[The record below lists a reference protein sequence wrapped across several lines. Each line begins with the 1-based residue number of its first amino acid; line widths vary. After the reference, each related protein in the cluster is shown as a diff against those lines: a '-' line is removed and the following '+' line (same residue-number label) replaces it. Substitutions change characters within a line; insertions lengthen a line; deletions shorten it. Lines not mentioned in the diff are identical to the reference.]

1 MRQLAS
7 IQKIH
12 SIQPIVG
19 RDRVDQAKVL
29 EWPVIIGK
37 GIYNEGD
44 LVCFFEIDSIL
55 PKIPEFEDMA
65 KTKYRVKT
73 FKVNGQDGPIYGQGY
88 CIPFDLFK
96 NIVNDHTNFWDTLEE
111 GGFEGSQVTWY
122 EGDDV
127 TNLLG
132 VTKYEP
138 PINEAKFK
146 SGDAKGDFPT
156 HLIPKTDETRLEACS
171 NILKEIKGQ
180 PYVITLKYD
189 GTSAT
194 YLNIEGEIVACSR
207 NLMVKS
213 PEDSGK
219 PSVYYEM
226 MNKYP
231 GIKRMIQ
238 ENPNIAVQG
247 EIFGE
252 GIQKNPFGIKGKDFA
267 AFNVFY
273 INERKYADYSD
284 ALAWCN
290 RYNIPVVV
298 ELERGESFKYS
309 YEDICSLSEVTYQ
322 PSGKVG
328 EGIVIRPL
336 KEQRSKVLK
345 GERMSFKKINPAF
358 LVKAE

>member
-12 SIQPIVG
+12 SIQPIEG
-19 RDRVDQAKVL
+19 RDRVEQAKVL

-44 LVCFFEIDSIL
+44 LVCFFEIDSVL
-55 PKIPEFEDMA
+55 PQIPEFEDMA

-96 NIVNDHTNFWDTLEE
+96 KIVDTHTSFWDDLEE
-111 GGFEGSQVTWY
+111 VGYEGSQVIWQA
-122 EGDDV
+122 GQDV
-127 TNLLG
+127 TDLLK

-138 PINEAKFK
+138 PVNETKFK
-146 SGDAKGDFPT
+146 SGDSKGDFPS
-156 HLIPKTDETRLEACS
+156 HIIPKTDETRLEACAS
-171 NILKEIKGQ
+171 ILDEIKGQ

-194 YLNIEGEIVACSR
+194 YLNIDGKVVACSR
-207 NLMVKS
+207 NMMLKS
-213 PEDSGK
+213 LEESGK

-226 MNKYP
+226 MDMYP
-231 GIKRMIQ
+231 GIKRMLE
-238 ENPNIAVQG
+238 ENPNLAVQG

-252 GIQKNPFGIKGKDFA
+252 GIQKNPFGIKGKDFR
-267 AFNVFY
+267 AFNVY
-273 INERKYADYSD
+273 YVNDRKYADYLD

-290 RYNIPVVV
+290 RYGIPVVG
-298 ELERGESFKYS
+298 EIERGESFKYA
-309 YEDICSLSEVTYQ
+309 YDEICKLSEVTYE

-328 EGIVIRPL
+328 EGIVIRPM
-336 KEQRSKVLK
+336 KEQRSRVLK

-358 LVKAE
+358 LVKAD

>member
-12 SIQPIVG
+12 SIQPIEG
-19 RDRVDQAKVL
+19 RDRVEQAKVL

-37 GIYNEGD
+37 GMYQEGD
-44 LVCFFEIDSIL
+44 LVCFFEIDSVL
-55 PKIPEFEDMA
+55 PQIPEFEDMA

-88 CIPFDLFK
+88 CIPLTSLEAAIEQIAGTKNRLQVWEGMEVTDLLK
-96 NIVNDHTNFWDTLEE
+96 
-111 GGFEGSQVTWY
+111 
-122 EGDDV
+122 
-127 TNLLG
+127 

-138 PINEAKFK
+138 PVNEAKFK
-146 SGDAKGDFPT
+146 SGDSKGDFPS
-156 HLIPKTDETRLEACS
+156 HIIPKTDETRLEACA
-171 NILKEIKGQ
+171 NILDEIKGQ

-194 YLNIEGEIVACSR
+194 YLNIDGKVVACSR
-207 NLMVKS
+207 NMMLKS
-213 PEDSGK
+213 PEESGK

-226 MNKYP
+226 MDMYP
-231 GIKRMIQ
+231 GIKRMLE
-238 ENPNIAVQG
+238 ENPNLAVQG

-252 GIQKNPFGIKGKDFA
+252 GIQKNPFGIKGKDFR
-267 AFNVFY
+267 AFNVY
-273 INERKYADYSD
+273 YVNDRKYADYLD

-290 RYNIPVVV
+290 RYGIPVVG
-298 ELERGESFKYS
+298 EIERGESFKYT
-309 YEDICSLSEVTYQ
+309 YDEICKLSEVTYE

-328 EGIVIRPL
+328 EGIVIRPM
-336 KEQRSKVLK
+336 KEQRSRVLK

-358 LVKAE
+358 LVKAD

>member
-12 SIQPIVG
+12 SIQPIEG
-19 RDRVDQAKVL
+19 RDRVEQAKVL

-37 GIYNEGD
+37 GMYQEGD
-44 LVCFFEIDSIL
+44 LVCFFEIDSVL
-55 PKIPEFEDMA
+55 PQIPEFEDMA

-88 CIPFDLFK
+88 CIPLTSLETAIEQIVGTKDRFQVWEGMEVTDLLK
-96 NIVNDHTNFWDTLEE
+96 
-111 GGFEGSQVTWY
+111 
-122 EGDDV
+122 
-127 TNLLG
+127 

-138 PINEAKFK
+138 PVNETKFK
-146 SGDAKGDFPT
+146 SGDSKGDFPS
-156 HLIPKTDETRLEACS
+156 HIIPKTDETRLEACAS
-171 NILKEIKGQ
+171 ILDEIKGQ

-194 YLNIEGEIVACSR
+194 YLNIDGKVVACSR
-207 NLMVKS
+207 NMMLKS
-213 PEDSGK
+213 PEESGK

-226 MNKYP
+226 MDMYP
-231 GIKRMIQ
+231 GIKRMLE
-238 ENPNIAVQG
+238 ENPNLAVQG

-252 GIQKNPFGIKGKDFA
+252 GIQKNPFGIKGKDFR

-273 INERKYADYSD
+273 ANDRKYADYLD

-290 RYNIPVVV
+290 RYGIPVV
-298 ELERGESFKYS
+298 EEIERGESFNYT
-309 YEDICSLSEVTYQ
+309 YDEICKLSEVTYE

-328 EGIVIRPL
+328 EGIVIRPM
-336 KEQRSKVLK
+336 KEQRSRVLK

-358 LVKAE
+358 LVKAD

>member
-12 SIQPIVG
+12 SIKPIAG

-44 LVCFFEIDSIL
+44 LVCFFEIDSVL
-55 PKIPEFEDMA
+55 PQIPEFEDMA

-88 CIPFDLFK
+88 CIPFNLFK
-96 NIVNDHTNFWDTLEE
+96 QVVDTRTTFWDDLEE
-111 GGFEGSQVTWY
+111 QGFEGSQVVWD
-122 EGDDV
+122 EGQDV
-127 TNLLG
+127 TTILG

-138 PINEAKFK
+138 PIDQAKFK

-156 HLIPKTDETRLEACS
+156 HIIPKTDETRLEACS
-171 NILKEIKGQ
+171 NILDEIKGQ

-194 YLNIEGEIVACSR
+194 YLNVDGAVVACSR

-213 PEDSGK
+213 PEESGK
-219 PSVYYEM
+219 GSAYWDMVD
-226 MNKYP
+226 KYP
-231 GIKRMIQ
+231 GIKAMLL
-238 ENPNIAVQG
+238 ENPNIAIQG
-247 EIFGE
+247 EIYGE
-252 GIQKNPFGIKGKDFA
+252 GIQKNPFGIKGKDFVV
-267 AFNVFY
+267 FNLY
-273 INERKYADYSD
+273 YTNERRYAEHLDM
-284 ALAWCN
+284 LAWCT
-290 RYNIPVVV
+290 RYALPVVQV
-298 ELERGESFKYS
+298 IEAKLSFDYT
-309 YEDICSLSEVTYQ
+309 YEDVCKLSEVTYQ

-358 LVKAE
+358 LVKE